1 MIPQPIDQV
10 PLFQK
15 LSHEERE
22 VLTGRFRHYTY
33 EPNNVIFSAGKPSE
47 LLGVVVSGLVK
58 LESESPNGPLVLV
71 NLGAGSVLGEVDCL
85 LKRPASTTAR
95 AGSPLD
101 LLVLSRADLEDILIQ
116 HPTIG
121 LKFSAALGTRIAY
134 LDEYLATQRLAVL
147 PLFSGLSE
155 ESLYAMASRLEFRIF
170 GRGESLFENGS
181 DGEFLFLIESGR
193 VRVVAETAQGE
204 EFSEWHEGDLL
215 GQQAIVTGKPY
226 GATAFALSDL
236 QSWVLS
242 RTAYIELIKNH
253 PAIKLAFSR
262 ALSEKLDADEQG
274 RAVAQLGNLALF
286 SDLDTTVLA
295 SLANHLVLRHYPA
308 GEWIYTRG
316 TPGDAIYFVDS
327 GEIRLYPDSDLE
339 RYLER
344 KTIGTSFGEMALLTG
359 RTRTEAA
366 RAQTDTTLWVLYK
379 ADYDNLLVQHPTL
392 SLALTRAL
400 SARLSGSEGAFEE
413 KHLQHIKLFNGLSQN
428 ELREISAHIQP
439 AKFRAGEV
447 VCYAGQ
453 PLTNLYL
460 IESGQVEA
468 LFQTPAGVTNVLE
481 ELGPGDSFGEAAL
494 LQNTAQNYTVQAVTD
509 LDVWTIRKADFDRLL
524 AQYSGLT
531 LNVTRRVAEHAHQ
544 VTERLTLATAAA
556 PSPTVATT
564 MPAPR
569 SPVRQSP
576 TPATRP
582 QSPPPQTIVRPPLA
596 TQPNVPNEANPNNG
610 GNGKSDLNGNAN
622 TLTNGAQ
629 GAPGVRTVPPR
640 PWDKKNG
647 NIMRPMPAAV
657 TRPVQ
662 LKQNGNGAGTSSVA
676 ETGSNVSRW
685 FGSMSG
691 VAKIQIAAVVLLLA
705 VTLCVVVPYAVF
717 SVAQNF
723 GGASSNASPKE
734 LPQNVAPEQR
744 QSAGYALKI
753 AKVETPTPTVV
764 PPTKVPPTATAV
776 PTKKPA
782 VIAAAPSG
790 NNPASLITT
799 NSIAKPTPAG
809 VAAAASVKAPPLPP
823 VQWDPRLG
831 VGGLPLLQGIHLEK
845 ASVGSGQKFWMATIV
860 KYEDIGESGNDHTIY
875 IKVLDEDGRRIE
887 DATAIISWDETGGG
901 QVNRLTPSD
910 EKPAGDFCDCNYN
923 WPMYGAGY
931 AVSMEGLP
939 SDKVAGMI
947 MPMKRHVN
955 YRLTFQRFVMP

>member
-286 SDLDTTVLA
+286 SDLEATVLA

-400 SARLSGSEGAFEE
+400 SADSGVVLAEAPSRRTVLDHSSTPDLSRSVSQRGFLRLVDKGVAYTTEAPTMWDVDFKTAVAQAELEDRTIPGAYHRLVFTRADGAP
-413 KHLQHIKLFNGLSQN
+413 LHIETTRP
-428 ELREISAHIQP
+428 ELLAACVAVVAHPDDVGRSAHS
-439 AKFRAGEV
+439 AGGGRSSRGRV
-447 VCYAGQ
+447 H
-453 PLTNLYL
+453 
-460 IESGQVEA
+460 
-468 LFQTPAGVTNVLE
+468 
-481 ELGPGDSFGEAAL
+481 
-494 LQNTAQNYTVQAVTD
+494 
-509 LDVWTIRKADFDRLL
+509 
-524 AQYSGLT
+524 
-531 LNVTRRVAEHAHQ
+531 RRTHC
-544 VTERLTLATAAA
+544 R
-556 PSPTVATT
+556 
-564 MPAPR
+564 R
-569 SPVRQSP
+569 
-576 TPATRP
+576 
-582 QSPPPQTIVRPPLA
+582 
-596 TQPNVPNEANPNNG
+596 
-610 GNGKSDLNGNAN
+610 
-622 TLTNGAQ
+622 
-629 GAPGVRTVPPR
+629 
-640 PWDKKNG
+640 
-647 NIMRPMPAAV
+647 
-657 TRPVQ
+657 
-662 LKQNGNGAGTSSVA
+662 TSSV
-676 ETGSNVSRW
+676 GSRRRCARRSSCSSR
-685 FGSMSG
+685 S
-691 VAKIQIAAVVLLLA
+691 
-705 VTLCVVVPYAVF
+705 
-717 SVAQNF
+717 
-723 GGASSNASPKE
+723 
-734 LPQNVAPEQR
+734 
-744 QSAGYALKI
+744 
-753 AKVETPTPTVV
+753 
-764 PPTKVPPTATAV
+764 
-776 PTKKPA
+776 
-782 VIAAAPSG
+782 
-790 NNPASLITT
+790 
-799 NSIAKPTPAG
+799 
-809 VAAAASVKAPPLPP
+809 
-823 VQWDPRLG
+823 
-831 VGGLPLLQGIHLEK
+831 
-845 ASVGSGQKFWMATIV
+845 
-860 KYEDIGESGNDHTIY
+860 
-875 IKVLDEDGRRIE
+875 
-887 DATAIISWDETGGG
+887 TGG
-901 QVNRLTPSD
+901 
-910 EKPAGDFCDCNYN
+910 
-923 WPMYGAGY
+923 
-931 AVSMEGLP
+931 
-939 SDKVAGMI
+939 
-947 MPMKRHVN
+947 
-955 YRLTFQRFVMP
+955 